1 MPRDDEFVICRSEVV
16 FPDSVLDADLKL
28 LVEWAECGGGRPL
41 LRILAPEGSRECF
54 WLLSAG
60 RVNGGVN
67 VALDAGAE
75 REDFGVDDG
84 VGCDEFSE
92 G

>member
-1 MPRDDEFVICRSEVV
+1 MF
-16 FPDSVLDADLKL
+16 
-28 LVEWAECGGGRPL
+28 
-41 LRILAPEGSRECF
+41 RIIAPEASRECF

-60 RVNGGVN
+60 FVNGGMN
-67 VALDAGAE
+67 VDLDAGAE

-92 G
+92 GRILVGIEITMNVSTSLEPITFSREA